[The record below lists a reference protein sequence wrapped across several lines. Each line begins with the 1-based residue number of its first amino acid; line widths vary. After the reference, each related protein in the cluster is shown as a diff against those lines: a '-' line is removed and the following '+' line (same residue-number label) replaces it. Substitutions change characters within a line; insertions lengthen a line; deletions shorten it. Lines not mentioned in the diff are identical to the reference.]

1 MSPKQLLLMML
12 CVAAMAAIGAWAAT
26 WTDSKTGYTW
36 TYSVKGSDVKIYNY
50 GSAAVSPK
58 PTSSITIPS
67 EIGGYQVVEIETNAD
82 TDTLNSFRLFD
93 IRPL

>member
-1 MSPKQLLLMML
+1 MIKKLMML
-12 CVAAMAAIGAWAAT
+12 CVAAMAGMGAWAAT

-36 TYSVKGSDVKIYNY
+36 TYSAKGSGVEIYNY

>member
-1 MSPKQLLLMML
+1 MIKKLMML

-36 TYSVKGSDVKIYNY
+36 TYLVEGSGVKIYNY
-50 GSAAVSPK
+50 GSAAVSPN

-82 TDTLNSFRLFD
+82 TDTLNSFPLFD

>member
-1 MSPKQLLLMML
+1 MEMIKKLM
-12 CVAAMAAIGAWAAT
+12 VFFVVAMAAIGAWAAT

-36 TYSVKGSDVKIYNY
+36 TYSVEGSGVKIYNY

-67 EIGGYQVVEIETNAD
+67 EIGG
-82 TDTLNSFRLFD
+82 
-93 IRPL
+93 